1 MTGPTPVAPQGHLA
15 QPAPA
20 GPDEV
25 ATAGR
30 TGPSL
35 TVPALGL
42 AGSAVALLAGGWQML
57 SPFALG
63 TQPPDGDWIPA
74 TRTEFFTGLG
84 LAILAA
90 LALVVFASDAVRRLR
105 VHGAVA
111 PRRSR
116 RPAPVA
122 ATPSPAPANAP
133 GDDLAALLRP
143 LVEALQRDNA
153 ARAPDATGPAAPSS
167 SPASS
172 SPASSSP
179 PPSPNNAALKAL
191 ADPTRE
197 ERP

>member
-15 QPAPA
+15 QPPSA
-20 GPDEV
+20 GSDEV

-42 AGSAVALLAGGWQML
+42 VGAGVALLAGGWQML

-63 TQPPDGDWIPA
+63 TQPSDGDWIPA
-74 TRTEFFTGLG
+74 TKTEFFTGLG

-90 LALVVFASDAVRRLR
+90 LAMVVFAADAVRRLR
-105 VHGAVA
+105 VHGAVP

-116 RPAPVA
+116 RAAPVA

-153 ARAPDATGPAAPSS
+153 ARTPETTGPAVPPS
-167 SPASS
+167 
-172 SPASSSP
+172 
-179 PPSPNNAALKAL
+179 SPNNAAPTAL

-197 ERP
+197 ERS

>member
-15 QPAPA
+15 QPPPA

-42 AGSAVALLAGGWQML
+42 VGAAVALLAGGWQML

-63 TQPPDGDWIPA
+63 TQPPEGDWIPA

-105 VHGAVA
+105 VHGAVR

-116 RPAPVA
+116 RPAPVAA

-153 ARAPDATGPAAPSS
+153 ARAPDATGSAAPPSSPAPSS
-167 SPASS
+167 PPSS
-172 SPASSSP
+172 
-179 PPSPNNAALKAL
+179 SPNNAAPTAL
-191 ADPTRE
+191 ADPIRE